1 MQLFFQTQG
10 PAFHFFKGCA
20 ATSRIEEYQ
29 YERRIVQKE
38 LMDETVFILSAEVP
52 QGHVACLARR
62 GDGVGIELLWS
73 QGPQLH
79 AEGGALFFVALFCQS
94 QRQTRFPDVAF
105 TNEDNFGAGRVDNLG
120 CCRLNIIQRGTCVY
134 CP

>member
-1 MQLFFQTQG
+1 
-10 PAFHFFKGCA
+10 
-20 ATSRIEEYQ
+20 
-29 YERRIVQKE
+29 VQKE

-52 QGHVACLARR
+52 QGHVACLSRR

-120 CCRLNIIQRGTCVY
+120 CCGLNIIQRGTCVY
-134 CP
+134 RPRLYDDIFIAKRGYGWLSYNKVDCDEIVLRSA